1 MPISSLTHRLIHNG
15 LAFAGQFMS
24 PARVPRQQ
32 RAWTEAFAWFPVL
45 PSDERDF
52 FWLEA
57 VWRRRHPVTMRWE
70 YRSFRTDTAKS
81 REAASLADRPP
92 LVH

>member
-1 MPISSLTHRLIHNG
+1 MPISSFIFRLICSA
-15 LAFAGQFMS
+15 LAFAGQLIS
-24 PARVPRQQ
+24 PAPVQKQQ
-32 RAWTEAFAWFPVL
+32 RAWAGAFAWFPVL

-57 VWRRRHPVTMRWE
+57 IWRRRHPVTMRWE
-70 YRSFRTDTAKS
+70 YRSFRTDTAKL

-92 LVH
+92 LIH